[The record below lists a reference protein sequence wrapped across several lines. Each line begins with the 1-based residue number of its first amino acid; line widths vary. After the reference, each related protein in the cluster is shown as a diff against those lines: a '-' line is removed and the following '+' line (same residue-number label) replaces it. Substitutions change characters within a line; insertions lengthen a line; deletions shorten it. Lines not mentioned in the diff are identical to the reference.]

1 MTVATLRLDLQIA
14 RRRTRWTMIASF
26 VIHFLLIL
34 WLTTIKDPVADLPVV
49 TEITLL
55 EPGDLAPAAQ
65 SAPDP
70 APSSAS
76 ARATAEG
83 MATKSSEDVHFRR
96 TAEHADISLG
106 PQGDAALADRMASRL
121 AAMQNESRPSNVGNA
136 SASTPTSLFGT
147 TPATVAGPNAS
158 GSAPVKLT
166 RGGTG
171 AGAAL
176 ELSRGT
182 TPGAPASLAPASIP
196 AVKSEADAPA
206 KAGDA
211 TAQRT
216 VAGASLMGPVAD
228 RPVLFHSLPVYPD
241 WAKREAVE
249 GSVTIYFVV
258 RPNGTVKENLM
269 IQKTA
274 GFGDFDENARVAL
287 RGWRFEPLRNGRTG
301 EQWGTITFH
310 FRLRDAG

>member
-1 MTVATLRLDLQIA
+1 MTVATLRMDVQLT

-26 VIHFLLIL
+26 VIHVLLIV
-34 WLTTIKDPVADLPVV
+34 WITTIKSPVADLPVV

-55 EPGDLAPAAQ
+55 EPGDLSAAPAAPNRST
-65 SAPDP
+65 SAPEQVT
-70 APSSAS
+70 
-76 ARATAEG
+76 ARG
-83 MATKSSEDVHFRR
+83 VGTKNSEDTHFRR
-96 TAEHADISLG
+96 PVDQADISLV
-106 PQGDAALADRMASRL
+106 PQGDATLMDRMASRL
-121 AAMQNESRPSNVGNA
+121 AAMQNESRPI
-136 SASTPTSLFGT
+136 SAGTATSTPTSLFGT
-147 TPATVAGPNAS
+147 SPATVS
-158 GSAPVKLT
+158 GTGTSGTSPVKLA

-171 AGAAL
+171 GGTAL
-176 ELSRGT
+176 ELSRGA
-182 TPGAPASLAPASIP
+182 TPGAPASLAPATIQGG
-196 AVKSEADAPA
+196 KSEADAPA
-206 KAGDA
+206 KAGEA

-258 RPNGTVKENLM
+258 RPNGTVKENVM

-287 RGWRFEPLRNGRTG
+287 RGWRFEPLRGGRTG

-310 FRLRDAG
+310 FRLRDAS

>member
-1 MTVATLRLDLQIA
+1 MTT
-14 RRRTRWTMIASF
+14 SF
-26 VIHFLLIL
+26 VLHVLLLL
-34 WLTTIKDPVADLPVV
+34 WVMTLKSAVADLPLV

-55 EPGDLAPAAQ
+55 EPGDLETAAPSAPAPTA
-65 SAPDP
+65 
-70 APSSAS
+70 SAS
-76 ARATAEG
+76 RQVTTTG
-83 MATKSSEDVHFRR
+83 MTTKSSEDVHFRR
-96 TAEHADISLG
+96 VADRGDISLD
-106 PQGDAALADRMASRL
+106 PQSEVSLADRMASRL
-121 AAMQNESRPSNVGNA
+121 AALQSESRPSTVGSA
-136 SASTPTSLFGT
+136 SATPTSLFGT
-147 TPATVAGPNAS
+147 SPATVAGPGTGTS
-158 GSAPVKLT
+158 TVKLT

-171 AGAAL
+171 GGTAL
-176 ELSRGT
+176 DLSRGT
-182 TPGAPASLAPASIP
+182 TAGAPAALAPAGLP
-196 AVKSEADAPA
+196 AGKSEADAPA
-206 KAGDA
+206 KAGES

-258 RPNGTVKENLM
+258 RPNGSVKENVM

-287 RGWRFEPLRNGRTG
+287 RGWRFEPLRDGRTG

-310 FRLRDAG
+310 FRLREAG